1 MKFKQWIQSQ
11 FLKENKI
18 KHFIDSHGLIL
29 FFKKGSEYF
38 GTSEDGRIVFAK
50 LKNPDD
56 EETDGW
62 EDEANFSAV
71 NISKVGTNQI
81 SQQVFTKKDLK
92 KMKIVD
98 EKEVLDKVKSQDNV
112 PSASTSFTIIKLP
125 ARRDDE

>member
-11 FLKENKI
+11 FLKENKV

-56 EETDGW
+56 EENEGW

-71 NISKVGTNQI
+71 NLNKVGSNQI
-81 SQQVFTKKDLK
+81 SQQMFTKKDLK
-92 KMKIVD
+92 KIKVVD
-98 EKEVLDKVKSQDNV
+98 EKEVLDNV
-112 PSASTSFTIIKLP
+112 EPDKDSSSASTSFTIIKLP